1 MSAGGEQATW
11 ARDGHSRNGLL
22 LVLRSPA
29 QPAARGTSTRHACA
43 VDRDLRD
50 LPPDPDELDRR
61 GSGRGRCGGN
71 IRRGPGAGP
80 GPGCGTGG
88 ETHACTRQARNH
100 DRSQGRRSIG
110 QGPIHSQERG
120 QDRVQSQGACQK
132 QVSGHAEH
140 RQEKVSPAAVRVD
153 RLEKTLGPNKVLRGI
168 SFEAQPG
175 EIFGLLGPNGAGKTT
190 TLRIICTLLAPDAG
204 SVEVLGFDTRTAPQ
218 EVRRRVGV
226 VTAEIGVYPRLSARE
241 NIQYF
246 AELSGVMDGKVRQ
259 RVEAVIDRL
268 DMGSFANQRAESLSS
283 GQKQKVAIAR
293 AIVHDPPV
301 LMFDEPTSNLDVL
314 ASREIREFMV
324 ESKERG
330 KCVIFS
336 THVLHD
342 AERLCDRVTIIHQ
355 GRVVAD
361 GATADVR
368 RGYQDLEESFLTLV
382 ESAT

>member
-1 MSAGGEQATW
+1 MA
-11 ARDGHSRNGLL
+11 
-22 LVLRSPA
+22 
-29 QPAARGTSTRHACA
+29 
-43 VDRDLRD
+43 
-50 LPPDPDELDRR
+50 
-61 GSGRGRCGGN
+61 
-71 IRRGPGAGP
+71 
-80 GPGCGTGG
+80 
-88 ETHACTRQARNH
+88 
-100 DRSQGRRSIG
+100 
-110 QGPIHSQERG
+110 
-120 QDRVQSQGACQK
+120 
-132 QVSGHAEH
+132 
-140 RQEKVSPAAVRVD
+140 AAVKVD
-153 RLEKTLGPNKVLRGI
+153 RLEKTLGSNKVLRGI
-168 SFEAQPG
+168 SFEAHSG

-204 SVEVLGFDTRTAPQ
+204 SVDVLGFDTRNAPQ

-241 NIQYF
+241 NISYF
-246 AELSGVMDGKVRQ
+246 AELSGLLDGDLDR
-259 RVEAVIDRL
+259 RVDAVIARL
-268 DMGSFANQRAESLSS
+268 DMAAFAGQRAESLSS

-314 ASREIREFMV
+314 ASREIRQFMV
-324 ESKERG
+324 ESKQRG

-368 RGYQDLEESFLTLV
+368 RGYQDLEDSFLTLI